1 MDLHRVLQEQR
12 DWTATLI
19 VNRPSVEMCRVESQ
33 WATLALFCYQVIQV
47 ALHRDTFR
55 L

>member
-33 WATLALFCYQVIQV
+33 WGYTGPLL
-47 ALHRDTFR
+47 LPGDSGSTPP
-55 L
+55 